1 MNVYAHANIYEIQ
14 SGRQGGFSLLI
25 GAILIA
31 GIIFGMVFVGI
42 MAMDKI
48 VENAESNAAVTVHLH
63 GDDIE
68 VMILSSSFGEEII
81 SIDISIDGVPDSRMT
96 MPATIGAPIFCD
108 NIAVG
113 VTGSKFVVI
122 HAMFADGTSAVIH
135 YTRVQFS

>member
-1 MNVYAHANIYEIQ
+1 MNVCAHANIYEIQ
-14 SGRQGGFSLLI
+14 SARPGGFSLLV

-48 VENAESNAAVTVHLH
+48 VEKVESNAAVTVHLH

-68 VMILSSSFGEEII
+68 VMILSSSFAEEII
-81 SIDISIDGVPDSRMT
+81 SIEVSIDGVSDSRMVIPVT
-96 MPATIGAPIFCD
+96 LGTPVFCD
-108 NIAVG
+108 DIAVG

-122 HAMFADGTSAVIH
+122 NAMFADGTSAVIH